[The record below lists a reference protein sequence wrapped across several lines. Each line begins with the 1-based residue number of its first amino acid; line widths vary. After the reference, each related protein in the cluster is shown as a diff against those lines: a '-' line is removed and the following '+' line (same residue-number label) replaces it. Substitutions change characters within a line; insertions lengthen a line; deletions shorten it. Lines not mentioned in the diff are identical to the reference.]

1 MEFLINWFASLDWPI
16 INRLLV
22 AAALGGFVGFE
33 RERSGKVAGLRTH
46 TLVSL
51 GAALLTVI
59 TERLFYT
66 FPSVN
71 GELGLDYHII
81 ANIVVGIGFIGAG
94 TILRRDDNKIE
105 GTTTAA
111 SLWVVAAI
119 GIASGFGFYQEAIA
133 TTVVAYVVL
142 AGLWLLEKHLTREL
156 RYKGQ
161 GIYGELKQ
169 SENPGPDY
177 SEK

>member
-1 MEFLINWFASLDWPI
+1 MFYTITNWVSGLDWI
-16 INRLLV
+16 MINRLLV
-22 AAALGGFVGFE
+22 ATALGAVVGFE
-33 RERSGKVAGLRTH
+33 RERSGKIAGLRTH
-46 TLVSL
+46 TMVAV

-59 TERLFYT
+59 TEKLFYI

-71 GELGLDYHII
+71 GEIGLDYHIV

-94 TILRRDDNKIE
+94 TILRREDRIE

-119 GIASGFGFYQEAIA
+119 GIASGFGFYNEAVA
-133 TTVVAYVVL
+133 TTIIAYCVL
-142 AGLWLLEKHLTREL
+142 AGLWMLEKYLTREL

-169 SENPGPDY
+169 SENPGPDHT
-177 SEK
+177 EK